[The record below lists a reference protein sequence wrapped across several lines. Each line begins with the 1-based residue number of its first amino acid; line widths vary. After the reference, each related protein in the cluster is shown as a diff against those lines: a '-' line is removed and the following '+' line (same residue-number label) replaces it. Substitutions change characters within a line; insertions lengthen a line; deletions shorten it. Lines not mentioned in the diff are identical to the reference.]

1 MLNFKHLHYFAAVAR
16 AGGVIRAAERLHL
29 TPQTLSGQI
38 AQFEERLGVALFQ
51 RVGRRLELTEA
62 GKLALSYA
70 EEIFHTGAELED
82 LLKNGGEERFITFRV
97 GIADVVP
104 KFIAHRL
111 LAPVLELPEPVRLI
125 CEEDRLERLL
135 GELAIHRL
143 DMVLADRPMPPGT
156 EIKGYSHPLGESG
169 VAFFAA
175 PELAA
180 QHSAKFPQCLD
191 GAPLLLPGR
200 DSALHTTL
208 PRWLERQGLR
218 VHVVGE
224 FDDSALMKAFGE
236 AGAGVF
242 PAPFASVQDVKGHYR
257 VKLLGETDDIRERFY
272 LISAERRLTHP
283 ATRAVSEHAR
293 TGWLDMAGKSA

>member
-1 MLNFKHLHYFAAVAR
+1 MLNYKHLHYFLNVAR

-38 AQFEERLGVALFQ
+38 TQFEERLGVALF
-51 RVGRRLELTEA
+51 RRAGRRLELTEA
-62 GKLALSYA
+62 GKLAQSYA
-70 EEIFHTGAELED
+70 EEIFQNGAELEE
-82 LLKNGGEERFITFRV
+82 LLRNGGKERFITFRV

-111 LAPVLELPEPVRLI
+111 LAPVLELPEAVRLV
-125 CEEDRLERLL
+125 CQEDRLDRLL
-135 GELAIHRL
+135 ADLAIHRL

-156 EIKGYSHPLGESG
+156 DIKGYSHPLGESALAFM
-169 VAFFAA
+169 VAPA
-175 PELAA
+175 LAA
-180 QHSAKFPQCLD
+180 RLTGDFPACLD

-200 DSALHTTL
+200 DSALHGAL
-208 PRWLERQGLR
+208 PRWLERQGR
-218 VHVVGE
+218 HMRIVGE

-242 PAPFASVQDVKGHYR
+242 PAPAASVTDVRAHYK
-257 VKLLGETDDIRERFY
+257 VVSLGETEDLRERFF

-283 ATRAVSEHAR
+283 AARAVSELAR
-293 TGWLDMAGKSA
+293 ARLFAPTNGAA